1 MKDYNEM
8 AKAVFERRDEYFAA
22 RKRKQAMFYKAC
34 IPMCALVLVTMVG
47 LLLWNFKTPD
57 LQVAPPEYNKYKD
70 HTVTETE
77 NITGTTNNGS
87 VPMGSEGTTPVPP
100 QSEGNSTEQHSQQ
113 VSQTNPR
120 PTEQSSQ
127 NIPQPTSPIYT
138 PPTKPP
144 TSSDDTNSGDAP
156 ATSVP
161 DSTGGNEGDWAEPTD
176 YPHWPVPTDAP
187 VTEAPT
193 AEPTTPR
200 PPFPNDSPTW
210 GGPET
215 ESPTTRPNVAPT
227 EPPLEEPTEEPTG
240 PLEVT
245 LNNTT
250 YTAQRGDV
258 VTYTAELQV
267 DKRFQMLTADLEFTG
282 NKLQMIV
289 PAAFANEDY
298 SECAPNMPTAVF
310 MTGKNSIHISALGMF
325 NKIDFCQQKV
335 MLTVDFIVEGSGT
348 TDIDLVISLLQIDEG
363 LYYYQDDQLLKAD
376 VVVLKEYLTVTPA
389 DEFDTQKPE
398 KPPVQEDE
406 TSDFKYPDESTD
418 GDLLMYADGRVYAAD
433 IGQKV
438 TCVVELEADRRFESI
453 HVILEYGKDMLELVV
468 PHTDEEDPYAQAITA
483 PNVFD
488 ALINY
493 NTFMTPRENDAV
505 SLVGCKV
512 SKYDFR
518 KRKVLLQLEFVVENG
533 GEVDINLFV
542 ETMSING
549 YDVYFELGKP
559 VITEGIKF
567 YTYVD
572 VE

>member
-8 AKAVFERRDEYFAA
+8 AKAVFERRDEYLAV
-22 RKRKQAMFYKAC
+22 RKKKQAMFFKAC
-34 IPMCALVLVTMVG
+34 VPLCSLVLVSLMG
-47 LLLWNFKTPD
+47 LLLWSFRTPVV
-57 LQVAPPEYNKYKD
+57 QVTPPEYTKYNGSGNS
-70 HTVTETE
+70 ETE
-77 NITGTTNNGS
+77 NTDNNNTDFTYDYTAES
-87 VPMGSEGTTPVPP
+87 DYVTDTEGT
-100 QSEGNSTEQHSQQ
+100 GA
-113 VSQTNPR
+113 TNPTK
-120 PTEQSSQ
+120 PQTPQTKPDNTEQSSQ
-127 NIPQPTSPIYT
+127 QSPSVSPETPEEKPTDRPPSSHFPAT
-138 PPTKPP
+138 NPNTPGASGGSSNDVPSGDSSVVDPSQPPTTPMP
-144 TSSDDTNSGDAP
+144 
-156 ATSVP
+156 
-161 DSTGGNEGDWAEPTD
+161 
-176 YPHWPVPTDAP
+176 
-187 VTEAPT
+187 TEAPT
-193 AEPTTPR
+193 IPR

-210 GGPET
+210 GEPET

-245 LNNTT
+245 LNNTA

-267 DKRFQMLTADLEFTG
+267 DKRFQVLTADLEFTG
-282 NKLQMIV
+282 DKLQLIV
-289 PAAFANEDY
+289 PEAFANEDY
-298 SECAPNMPTAVF
+298 SKYVPNMPTAVL
-310 MTGKNSIHISALGMF
+310 MTGKNSIRISALGMF
-325 NKIDFCQQKV
+325 NKIDFLEQKV
-335 MLTVDFIVEGSGT
+335 MLTADFIVEGSGT

-518 KRKVLLQLEFVVENG
+518 KRKVLLQLDFIVEKG
-533 GEVDINLFV
+533 GEVDINLLV
-542 ETMSING
+542 ETMSIND

-567 YTYVD
+567 YTYVI

>member
-8 AKAVFERRDEYFAA
+8 AKAVFERRDEYLAA

-34 IPMCALVLVTMVG
+34 VPMCALVLVTMVG

-57 LQVAPPEYNKYKD
+57 LQIAPPEYNKYKD
-70 HTVTETE
+70 HTVTENDNT
-77 NITGTTNNGS
+77 TGVTNDGS
-87 VPMGSEGTTPVPP
+87 VPVGSEGTTPVPP
-100 QSEGNSTEQHSQQ
+100 QSEVNSTDQNSPIKPSEQ
-113 VSQTNPR
+113 VSQ
-120 PTEQSSQ
+120 E
-127 NIPQPTSPIYT
+127 NIQPTSPIYT
-138 PPTKPP
+138 PPTKHP
-144 TSSDDTNSGDAP
+144 TSSDDTNSGDTP

-161 DSTGGNEGDWAEPTD
+161 DPTGGNEGDWDEPSD
-176 YPHWPVPTDAP
+176 YPQWPDPTEGDNGDC
-187 VTEAPT
+187 TQPT
-193 AEPTTPR
+193 YPSNPR

-210 GGPET
+210 GEPET

-227 EPPLEEPTEEPTG
+227 EPPLEEPTEERTG

-258 VTYTAELQV
+258 VTYTAELKV

-310 MTGKNSIHISALGMF
+310 MTGKNSIHISAIGMF

-348 TDIDLVISLLQIDEG
+348 ADIDLVISLLQIDEG
-363 LYYYQDDQLLKAD
+363 LDYYQDDQLLKAD

-389 DEFDTQKPE
+389 EEINTQKPE
-398 KPPVQEDE
+398 ITPPAEEDN
-406 TSDFKYPDESTD
+406 TSDFAYPEESTD

-438 TCVVELEADRRFESI
+438 TCIVELEADRRFENI
-453 HVILEYGKDMLELVV
+453 HVVLEYGKDTLELVV
-468 PHTDEEDPYAQAITA
+468 PYTDEEDPYAQATTA

-488 ALINY
+488 ALLNY
-493 NTFMTPRENDAV
+493 NTFITPRENDAV

-518 KRKVLLQLEFVVENG
+518 KRKVLLQLDFIVEKG

-567 YTYVD
+567 YTYVV

>member
-8 AKAVFERRDEYFAA
+8 AKAVFERRDEYLAA

-34 IPMCALVLVTMVG
+34 VPMCALVLVTMVG

-70 HTVTETE
+70 HTVTENDNT
-77 NITGTTNNGS
+77 TGVTNDGS
-87 VPMGSEGTTPVPP
+87 VPVGSEGTTPVPP
-100 QSEGNSTEQHSQQ
+100 QSEGNSTEQNSPIKPSEQ
-113 VSQTNPR
+113 VSQ
-120 PTEQSSQ
+120 E
-127 NIPQPTSPIYT
+127 NIQPTSPIYT
-138 PPTKPP
+138 PQTKPP
-144 TSSDDTNSGDAP
+144 TSSDDTNSGDTP

-161 DSTGGNEGDWAEPTD
+161 EPTGGNEGDWDEPSD
-176 YPHWPVPTDAP
+176 YPQWPDPTEGDNGDWTGP
-187 VTEAPT
+187 TYPSSPRPPSISGDPSVEEPPEEPT
-193 AEPTTPR
+193 AEPT
-200 PPFPNDSPTW
+200 DSPYI
-210 GGPET
+210 
-215 ESPTTRPNVAPT
+215 
-227 EPPLEEPTEEPTG
+227 EEPTEEPTEAPTEDPTG

-245 LNNTT
+245 LNDTT
-250 YTAQRGDV
+250 YTAQRGDM

-310 MTGKNSIHISALGMF
+310 MTGKNSIHISAIGMF
-325 NKIDFCQQKV
+325 NKIDFMDQKV

-348 TDIDLVISLLQIDEG
+348 ADIDLVIYLLQIDEG

-406 TSDFKYPDESTD
+406 TSDFKYPEESTD

-438 TCVVELEADRRFESI
+438 TCIVELEADRRFENI
-453 HVILEYGKDMLELVV
+453 HVELEYGKDMLELVV
-468 PHTDEEDPYAQAITA
+468 PYTDEEDPYAQATTA

-493 NTFMTPRENDAV
+493 NTFITPRENDAV

-518 KRKVLLQLEFVVENG
+518 KRKVLLQLDFIVEKG

-567 YTYVD
+567 YTYVV